1 MSTLLVMA
9 ESDFF
14 ISLYRVVE
22 TNRLFLQTHLD
33 DLLLKERFDMV
44 NYRNKLLK
52 EKNFGQPQPT
62 GFSGYPV
69 ISYLRKIDQQQVQR
83 SRLLS
88 HMYFYTF
95 EHLQVDQS
103 IYSKKLDEEM
113 QVLHHKQ
120 KLSKSPHKG
129 DRDQASKITNRFL
142 REHEEIQTKQRLD
155 LNQLIKITPIKLT
168 TLKKYLARL
177 QELKREAFKN
187 ITTTAEK
194 DKSSKSLPESAFEFL
209 ENRGPNPTDA

>member
-69 ISYLRKIDQQQVQR
+69 ISYLRKIDQQQV
-83 SRLLS
+83 
-88 HMYFYTF
+88 
-95 EHLQVDQS
+95 
-103 IYSKKLDEEM
+103 
-113 QVLHHKQ
+113 
-120 KLSKSPHKG
+120 
-129 DRDQASKITNRFL
+129 
-142 REHEEIQTKQRLD
+142 
-155 LNQLIKITPIKLT
+155 
-168 TLKKYLARL
+168 
-177 QELKREAFKN
+177 
-187 ITTTAEK
+187 
-194 DKSSKSLPESAFEFL
+194 
-209 ENRGPNPTDA
+209 